1 MPGIDFKLFKIPG
14 YPTTVYDIG
23 LNLDG
28 DFITED
34 AFDTSIIVSFGT
46 DGRASISEMKD
57 ASRRRGWAGD
67 LILQGAEM
75 GGLVWL
81 WFQSRLEER
90 ETAGLSKA
98 LAETLVWL
106 KEDGWV
112 NKLPRVSGTPTG
124 TKTAEVVVDITK
136 PSGEVERRY
145 FDLWKNTGDTI
156 GS

>member
-1 MPGIDFKLFKIPG
+1 MTGIDFKLFKVPG
-14 YPTTVYDIG
+14 TTTVYDIG
-23 LNLDG
+23 LDLDG
-28 DFITED
+28 DIVTED

-46 DGRASISEMKD
+46 DGRADISEMKD

-67 LILQGAEM
+67 LLLQGKEM
-75 GGLVWL
+75 GGKVWL

-98 LAETLVWL
+98 LATTLEWM

-112 NKLPRVSGTPTG
+112 NVFPRVHGTPTG
-124 TKTAEVVVDITK
+124 TTTAEIAVDITR